1 MLELKDF
8 EAAADRLKNVIH
20 NIPLSTSCTFSAMT
34 GAEVY
39 LKYENQQK
47 TGSFKVRGA
56 YNKIMKRFAE
66 VDLHAGVASSAGNHA
81 QGVAF
86 AATAA
91 GVKSTIVMP
100 RSAPIAKVSATQGYG
115 AEVVLAGNIYDEAYA
130 KACEICE
137 ETGAEFIH
145 PFDDEDV
152 MAGQGTIALEI
163 LRDLP
168 GVDMIFVPAG
178 GGGLI
183 SGVAACAKQINPRI
197 QIIGV
202 QAEGA
207 PAIANSFRTGERTPS
222 DTVHTIAD
230 GIAVKTPGEKTFEYI
245 KKYVDRVVTVSDD
258 EIASAVL
265 LLLERCKQ
273 VVETSGAAPLAAVL
287 NNKVDVK
294 GAPAIANSFRTGE
307 RTPSDTVHTIADGI
321 AVKTPGE
328 KTFEYIKKY
337 VDRVVTVSD
346 DEIASAVLL
355 LLERCKQV
363 VETSGAAPLAAVLNN
378 KVDVKG
384 KKVVCV
390 LSGGNID
397 VSFIHKIVEKG
408 LITRCRQLKFSV
420 LMPDAPGAL
429 EHFSHIVAQQNAN
442 IILFQH
448 DRVQTDLEIGEAII
462 HVVCEVGGV
471 DHAKRLIDTLT
482 DDGYKV
488 FTSQI

>member
-1 MLELKDF
+1 MLSLKDF
-8 EAAADRLKNVIH
+8 EAAEDRLKNVIH
-20 NIPLSTSCTFSAMT
+20 DIPLSTSHTFSDMT

-56 YNKIMKRFAE
+56 FNKIMKRYAE
-66 VDLHAGVASSAGNHA
+66 GGLKAVVASSAGNHA

-86 AATAA
+86 AASSI
-91 GVKSTIVMP
+91 GVPSTIVMP
-100 RSAPIAKVSATQGYG
+100 RSTPIAKVSATQGYG

-130 KACEICE
+130 RACEICE

-168 GVDMIFVPAG
+168 FVDMIFVPVG

-207 PAIANSFRTGERTPS
+207 PAVANSLRVGELTPS
-222 DTVHTIAD
+222 DTVRTIAD
-230 GIAVKTPGEKTFEYI
+230 GIAVKTPGTTTFEYI
-245 KKYVDRVVTVSDD
+245 KQYVDRVVTVSDA
-258 EIASAVL
+258 EIASTVL
-265 LLLERCKQ
+265 LLLERTKQ
-273 VVETSGAAPLAAVL
+273 VVETSGAASLAAVL
-287 NNKVDVK
+287 GSKVD
-294 GAPAIANSFRTGE
+294 I
-307 RTPSDTVHTIADGI
+307 
-321 AVKTPGE
+321 
-328 KTFEYIKKY
+328 
-337 VDRVVTVSD
+337 
-346 DEIASAVLL
+346 
-355 LLERCKQV
+355 
-363 VETSGAAPLAAVLNN
+363 
-378 KVDVKG
+378 KG
-384 KKVVCV
+384 KKVVCI

-408 LITRCRQLKFSV
+408 LVTRCRHLKFSTV
-420 LMPDAPGAL
+420 MPDAPGAL
-429 EHFSHIVAQQNAN
+429 ERFAHLVAEQNAN

-448 DRVQTDLEIGEAII
+448 DRVQADLDIGEAII
-462 HVVCEVGGV
+462 QVVCEVGGV
-471 DHAKRLIDTLT
+471 EHAKRLIDNLNKQ
-482 DDGYKV
+482 GYQI
-488 FTSQI
+488 FTTQV

>member
-20 NIPLSTSCTFSAMT
+20 DVPLSTSSTFSGMT

-56 YNKIMKRFAE
+56 YNKIMKRYREGGLNA
-66 VDLHAGVASSAGNHA
+66 VVASSAGNHA

-86 AATAA
+86 AASSV

-100 RSAPIAKVSATQGYG
+100 RSTPIAKVSATEGYG

-130 KACEICE
+130 RACEICE

-168 GVDMIFVPAG
+168 FVDMIFVPVG

-183 SGVAACAKQINPRI
+183 SGIATCAKQINPRI

-207 PAIANSFRTGERTPS
+207 PAMANSFRTGDLTPS
-222 DTVHTIAD
+222 DSVRTIAD
-230 GIAVKTPGEKTFEYI
+230 GIAVKTPGETTFEYV
-245 KKYVDRVVTVSDD
+245 KKYVDRIVTVSDA
-258 EIASAVL
+258 EISSTVL
-265 LLLERCKQ
+265 LLLERTKQ
-273 VVETSGAAPLAAVL
+273 VVETSGAASLAAVL
-287 NNKVDVK
+287 NGKVD
-294 GAPAIANSFRTGE
+294 I
-307 RTPSDTVHTIADGI
+307 
-321 AVKTPGE
+321 
-328 KTFEYIKKY
+328 
-337 VDRVVTVSD
+337 
-346 DEIASAVLL
+346 
-355 LLERCKQV
+355 
-363 VETSGAAPLAAVLNN
+363 
-378 KVDVKG
+378 KG

-408 LITRCRQLKFSV
+408 LVTRCRHLKFSTI
-420 LMPDAPGAL
+420 MPDAPGAL
-429 EHFSHIVAQQNAN
+429 ERFAHLVADQNAN

-448 DRVQTDLEIGEAII
+448 DRVQADLDIGEAII
-462 HVVCEVGGV
+462 QVVCEVGGV
-471 DHAKRLIDTLT
+471 EHGKRLIDNLT
-482 DDGYKV
+482 REGYQI
-488 FTSQI
+488 FTTQV

>member
-66 VDLHAGVASSAGNHA
+66 GDLHAVVASSAGNHA

-294 GAPAIANSFRTGE
+294 
-307 RTPSDTVHTIADGI
+307 
-321 AVKTPGE
+321 
-328 KTFEYIKKY
+328 
-337 VDRVVTVSD
+337 
-346 DEIASAVLL
+346 
-355 LLERCKQV
+355 
-363 VETSGAAPLAAVLNN
+363 
-378 KVDVKG
+378 
-384 KKVVCV
+384 VCV

>member
-56 YNKIMKRFAE
+56 YNKIMKRYAE
-66 VDLHAGVASSAGNHA
+66 GDLHAVVASSAGNHA

-207 PAIANSFRTGERTPS
+207 PAIANSFRTGERIPS

-273 VVETSGAAPLAAVL
+273 Q
-287 NNKVDVK
+287 D
-294 GAPAIANSFRTGE
+294 
-307 RTPSDTVHTIADGI
+307 
-321 AVKTPGE
+321 
-328 KTFEYIKKY
+328 
-337 VDRVVTVSD
+337 
-346 DEIASAVLL
+346 
-355 LLERCKQV
+355 
-363 VETSGAAPLAAVLNN
+363 
-378 KVDVKG
+378 
-384 KKVVCV
+384 
-390 LSGGNID
+390 
-397 VSFIHKIVEKG
+397 
-408 LITRCRQLKFSV
+408 
-420 LMPDAPGAL
+420 
-429 EHFSHIVAQQNAN
+429 AN

>member
-1 MLELKDF
+1 MLTLDKIYHAKFILKQVARKTDLI
-8 EAAADRLKNVIH
+8 AAPRLC
-20 NIPLSTSCTFSAMT
+20 PGTDL
-34 GAEVY
+34 Y
-39 LKYENQQK
+39 LKTENLQV

-56 YNKIMKRFAE
+56 YNKIMKRYAE
-66 VDLHAGVASSAGNHA
+66 GDLHAVVASSAGNHA

-86 AATAA
+86 AASSV

-100 RSAPIAKVSATQGYG
+100 RSTPIAKVSATQGYG
-115 AEVVLAGNIYDEAYA
+115 ADVVLAGNIYDEAYA

-168 GVDMIFVPAG
+168 FVDMIFVPAG

-207 PAIANSFRTGERTPS
+207 PAIANSFRAGERKPS
-222 DTVHTIAD
+222 DSVHTIAD

-245 KKYVDRVVTVSDD
+245 
-258 EIASAVL
+258 
-265 LLLERCKQ
+265 Q
-273 VVETSGAAPLAAVL
+273 
-287 NNKVDVK
+287 
-294 GAPAIANSFRTGE
+294 
-307 RTPSDTVHTIADGI
+307 
-321 AVKTPGE
+321 
-328 KTFEYIKKY
+328 KY

-429 EHFSHIVAQQNAN
+429 ERFSHIVAQQNAN

-471 DHAKRLIDTLT
+471 DHAKRLIDTLGRE
-482 DDGYKV
+482 GYRV

>member
-1 MLELKDF
+1 MAFTLGMILEAR
-8 EAAADRLKNVIH
+8 ERLKGVAQRTGLVQFKA
-20 NIPLSTSCTFSAMT
+20 LSDEHSQI
-34 GAEVY
+34 Y
-39 LKYENQQK
+39 LKTEDLQN

-56 YNKIMKRFAE
+56 YIKIASLSEEERAC
-66 VDLHAGVASSAGNHA
+66 GVIASSAGNHA
-81 QGVAF
+81 QGVAL
-86 AATAA
+86 AARAF
-91 GVKSTIVMP
+91 GVPATIVMP
-100 RSAPIAKVSATQGYG
+100 AGAPLSKVKATRELG
-115 AEVVLAGNIYDEAYA
+115 ANVVLHGSVYDDAYA
-130 KACEICE
+130 EACRIQQ
-137 ETGAEFIH
+137 ETGATFIH

-245 KKYVDRVVTVSDD
+245 K
-258 EIASAVL
+258 
-265 LLLERCKQ
+265 Q
-273 VVETSGAAPLAAVL
+273 
-287 NNKVDVK
+287 
-294 GAPAIANSFRTGE
+294 
-307 RTPSDTVHTIADGI
+307 
-321 AVKTPGE
+321 
-328 KTFEYIKKY
+328 Y

-471 DHAKRLIDTLT
+471 EHAKRLINTLT
-482 DDGYKV
+482 ADGYKV

>member
-66 VDLHAGVASSAGNHA
+66 GDLHAVVASSAGNHA

-245 KKYVDRVVTVSDD
+245 KQYVDRVVTVSDD

-273 VVETSGAAPLAAVL
+273 VVET
-287 NNKVDVK
+287 
-294 GAPAIANSFRTGE
+294 
-307 RTPSDTVHTIADGI
+307 
-321 AVKTPGE
+321 
-328 KTFEYIKKY
+328 
-337 VDRVVTVSD
+337 
-346 DEIASAVLL
+346 
-355 LLERCKQV
+355 
-363 VETSGAAPLAAVLNN
+363 AAVLNN

-471 DHAKRLIDTLT
+471 DHAKRLINTLT
-482 DDGYKV
+482 ADGYKV

>member
-20 NIPLSTSCTFSAMT
+20 YIPLSTSCTFSAMS

-56 YNKIMKRFAE
+56 YNKIMKRYMEGNLPA
-66 VDLHAGVASSAGNHA
+66 VVASSAGNHA

-86 AATAA
+86 AASSV

-100 RSAPIAKVSATQGYG
+100 RSTPIAKVSATQGYG
-115 AEVVLAGNIYDEAYA
+115 AEVVLAGTIYDEAYA

-145 PFDDEDV
+145 PFNDEDV

-168 GVDMIFVPAG
+168 IVDMIFVPVG

-183 SGVAACAKQINPRI
+183 AGVASCAKQINPRI

-207 PAIANSFRTGERTPS
+207 PAVANSFRSGTLQSS
-222 DTVHTIAD
+222 DSVHTIAD
-230 GIAVKTPGEKTFEYI
+230 GIAVKTPGDKTFEYI
-245 KKYVDRVVTVSDD
+245 QKYVDRIVTVSDN

-265 LLLERCKQ
+265 LLLERAKQ

-287 NNKVDVK
+287 NHKVDV
-294 GAPAIANSFRTGE
+294 T
-307 RTPSDTVHTIADGI
+307 
-321 AVKTPGE
+321 
-328 KTFEYIKKY
+328 
-337 VDRVVTVSD
+337 
-346 DEIASAVLL
+346 
-355 LLERCKQV
+355 
-363 VETSGAAPLAAVLNN
+363 
-378 KVDVKG
+378 G
-384 KKVVCV
+384 KKVVCL

-408 LITRCRQLKFSV
+408 LVTRCRHLKFSV

-429 EHFSHIVAQQNAN
+429 ERFAHLVAQQNAN
-442 IILFQH
+442 IIRFQH
-448 DRVQTDLEIGEAII
+448 DRVRADLDIDEAII
-462 HVVCEVGGV
+462 QVVCEVGGV
-471 DHAKRLIDTLT
+471 EQAKHLIDELT
-482 DDGYKV
+482 SQGYQV
-488 FTSQI
+488 FTDQL